1 MITDKHA
8 KHAKALAGL
17 LRNSDAHVPPG
28 LLDMRAPMGGN
39 KRGRGHGGGG
49 GYGGPSKRGRDCEFN
64 FDNFFVKSFT
74 IFIFS
79 FIISFLVSEN
89 KI

>member
-64 FDNFFVKSFT
+64 S
-74 IFIFS
+74 
-79 FIISFLVSEN
+79 IISLELN
-89 KI
+89 EL